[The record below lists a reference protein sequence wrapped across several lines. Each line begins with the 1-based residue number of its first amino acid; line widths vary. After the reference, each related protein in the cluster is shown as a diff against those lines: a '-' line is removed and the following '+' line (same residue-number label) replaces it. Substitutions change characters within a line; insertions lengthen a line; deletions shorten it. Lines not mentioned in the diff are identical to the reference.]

1 MTMATLGFYVRPWI
15 KVEYPEIPAVGRFEG
30 AFFQPQ
36 YWKPEYP
43 NPAFGNARPD
53 DLFWAARRVAAFS
66 DDAIRAAV
74 ARGQFSNKAAELYL
88 GDVIIV
94 RRDKVA
100 RYYLNITNPVVDF
113 AIDSAGQLTFK
124 NAAADLKFAAAAAE
138 YRIRWAR
145 FDNSTGEAT
154 AVGQEMVVNA
164 PSAAVPSE
172 LHHAHYIR
180 AIVTSHHPEQPNWVH
195 PVHVFF
201 RKQGNHWQTVGLERV
216 VPQRSS

>member
-1 MTMATLGFYVRPWI
+1 MPS
-15 KVEYPEIPAVGRFEG
+15 VGRFEG

-43 NPAFGNARPD
+43 NPAFDTARAD

-74 ARGQFSNKAAELYL
+74 AYGNYSNKAAELYL

-113 AIDSAGQLTFK
+113 AIDASGRMTFK
-124 NAAADLKFAAAAAE
+124 NAAADQNFASPADA

-145 FDNSTGEAT
+145 FDNATG
-154 AVGQEMVVNA
+154 
-164 PSAAVPSE
+164 
-172 LHHAHYIR
+172 
-180 AIVTSHHPEQPNWVH
+180 
-195 PVHVFF
+195 
-201 RKQGNHWQTVGLERV
+201 
-216 VPQRSS
+216 